1 MRSCFDHHYIF
12 SGLGMSEVQLCNLF
26 IEGIAQVIRWE
37 QALEK
42 GEDIEAQVAEAKP
55 LGI

>member
-1 MRSCFDHHYIF
+1 M
-12 SGLGMSEVQLCNLF
+12 MLCNLF

-37 QALEK
+37 QALEAGK
-42 GEDIEAQVAEAKP
+42 NIDEEVANAKP